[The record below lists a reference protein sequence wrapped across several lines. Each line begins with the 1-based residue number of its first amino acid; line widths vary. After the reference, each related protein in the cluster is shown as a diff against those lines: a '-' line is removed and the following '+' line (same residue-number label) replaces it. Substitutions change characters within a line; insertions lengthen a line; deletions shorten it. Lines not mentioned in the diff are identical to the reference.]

1 MEIIPIPCLTDNYAY
16 LVREGDEAV
25 IVDPSESAP
34 VEATV
39 AELGV
44 RLVGI
49 LCTHHHP
56 DHVGGVGGL
65 LSTYGALPV
74 IAHPRD
80 ASRIA
85 AASRTVEDAEKFALG
100 GVEFRAIHVPAHTL
114 GALGYVAN
122 ERAVFTGDT
131 MFVAGCG
138 RLFEG
143 TPAMMHRALLLGFG
157 RLADDVAVYPGH
169 EYAEKNLRF
178 AHEVEPGNGT
188 VSAHLARVQERRR
201 AGLFCV
207 PSTIADEK
215 ATNPF
220 LRVAAAEVRAFAK
233 AHGGNANDPVD
244 VLAAVRRARDEF

>member
-1 MEIIPIPCLTDNYAY
+1 
-16 LVREGDEAV
+16 VQ
-25 IVDPSESAP
+25 
-34 VEATV
+34 
-39 AELGV
+39 
-44 RLVGI
+44 LVGI

-56 DHVGGVGGL
+56 DHVGGVSGL
-65 LSTYGALPV
+65 LAHHGAVPV

-80 ASRIA
+80 AARITG
-85 AASRTVEDAEKFALG
+85 ASRTVEDGERFKLA

-114 GALGYVAN
+114 GAVGFVAN
-122 ERAVFTGDT
+122 EKAVFTGDT

-143 TPAMMHRALLLGFG
+143 TAAMMHRALTLGLG
-157 RLADDVAVYPGH
+157 RLANDVAVYPGH

-178 AHEVEPGNGT
+178 AHEVEPDNAAVT
-188 VSAHLARVQERRR
+188 SHLARVQERRR

-207 PSTIADEK
+207 PSSIGEEK

-220 LRVAAAEVRAFAK
+220 LRVTAAAVRAFAK
-233 AHGGNANDPVD
+233 SRGGNDSDPID